1 MCHAPCQMLWLE
13 LATKSALSPEG
24 PGVDRKMQVQQ
35 VRDSSLAIVAVEPS
49 KGPTRSRCS
58 PNASR
63 RIVKRLYKSVCLCF
77 CVNETGR
84 HVLSQRCGNI
94 RLMCLWNLKLGRDR
108 TESKVRKSA
117 APACMGLNAQ
127 VCVYM
132 CAHLYVC
139 TSAHKAQGR

>member
-24 PGVDRKMQVQQ
+24 PGVDRKNAGTAGDGQ
-35 VRDSSLAIVAVEPS
+35 PS